1 MGQILRR
8 AMIVG
13 ALAFAALPMAAWA
26 GSPIN
31 ADGGLALKG
40 YDPVSY
46 FGGAGPLKGDPT
58 IVSTH
63 EGVSY
68 RFASRDNKAAF
79 DKAPQRYVPQYGGF
93 CAYPVSYGRK
103 ADIDP
108 QAYAIH
114 GGKLYVNYSLDV
126 QKTFEK
132 KPATYI
138 RSADRNWPTVQRLD
152 EATR

>member
-1 MGQILRR
+1 MGKILRLVTLL
-8 AMIVG
+8 A
-13 ALAFAALPMAAWA
+13 ALAVVALPMTARA
-26 GSPIN
+26 GSPVN

-46 FGGAGPLKGDPT
+46 FRGTGPQKGDPA
-58 IVSTH
+58 IVSSH

-68 RFASRDNKAAF
+68 RFASQGNKADF
-79 DKAPQRYVPQYGGF
+79 DKEPGRYLPQYGGF
-93 CAYPVSYGRK
+93 CAYAVSYGRK

-126 QKTFEK
+126 LETFEK
-132 KPATYI
+132 RPLPFI
-138 RSADRNWPTVQRLD
+138 RLADKNWPTVRRLD
-152 EATR
+152 DVTR

>member
-1 MGQILRR
+1 MRNILRR
-8 AMIVG
+8 EALLA
-13 ALAFAALPMAAWA
+13 ALAFAALPSAAMA
-26 GSPIN
+26 GSPVN

-46 FGGAGPLKGDPT
+46 FGGAGPMKGDPT

-68 RFASRDNKAAF
+68 RFASRDNKSAF
-79 DKAPQRYVPQYGGF
+79 DKAPQRYLPQYGGF
-93 CAYPVSYGRK
+93 CAYAVSYGRK

-108 QAYAIH
+108 LAYAIH

-132 KPATYI
+132 KPLAFI
-138 RSADRNWPTVQRLD
+138 RLADKNWPTVQRLD
-152 EATR
+152 EVTR